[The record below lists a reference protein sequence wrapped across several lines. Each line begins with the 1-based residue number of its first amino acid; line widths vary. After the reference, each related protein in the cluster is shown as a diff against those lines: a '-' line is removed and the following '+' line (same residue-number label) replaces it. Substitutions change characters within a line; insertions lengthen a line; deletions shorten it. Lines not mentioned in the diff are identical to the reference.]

1 MSINEKIFE
10 KNHLILSD
18 NQEKNTFKKSKK
30 LLQKSPKSIT
40 QIAFYTIKL
49 NIIYANANKIKVR

>member
-40 QIAFYTIKL
+40 
-49 NIIYANANKIKVR
+49 